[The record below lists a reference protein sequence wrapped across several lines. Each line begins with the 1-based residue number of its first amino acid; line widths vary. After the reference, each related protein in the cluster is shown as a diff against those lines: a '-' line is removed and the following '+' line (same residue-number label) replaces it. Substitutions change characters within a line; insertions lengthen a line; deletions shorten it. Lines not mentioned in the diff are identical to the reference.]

1 MNRRRSLSKLRF
13 IVILKKIQVM
23 RKIATL
29 FLALVMGIGAMAQVS
44 GLRLDGS
51 VKKDLNAYM
60 DKIVSLNENKTKTDP
75 AVTITMGEIGA
86 LEAEVTFTPSADVV
100 KYYYYAGEAGEL
112 EYYME
117 YFEMFGMTVSLEEII
132 VMFAMDS
139 ATAELTTTVEGLIP
153 NSTNRVYVA
162 ATLSDQTVSSV
173 TEDFTTG
180 VLGGD
185 GEAVVETVVSNIQRN
200 SVDITMTPNDQSAY
214 YYYIVFEDAQFE
226 QMEYTEDS
234 VISYLELEDFKEY
247 SQVSGT
253 MSDLTPNTD
262 YTIYTLA
269 YNANNERSEL
279 QATPFTTLQ
288 QGGEGE
294 ATVAITTSN
303 ITASSFDVTFA
314 PNDQTAYY
322 YYLIADDEFM
332 ASENMTT
339 DEDVVAYLMEEDWK
353 EYDTISGTVGNL
365 QFGTEY
371 KIYAVAYNVNGEQ
384 GAFAPVTVTTLSL
397 GGDGEAVV
405 NIEVSNITETSFD
418 VAFTPNDQTAYY
430 YYLIASAQDLE
441 NNGLTTNDAI
451 LDYLENY
458 GGEKIYEQL
467 EGPVTELESGTLYK
481 IYTFAY
487 NGNMELGP
495 VGYQE
500 VTTEHDVSLSDV
512 EISMFKLYPNPANDV
527 VNISAAKKISRV
539 ELCNILGQTVKSK
552 EVDAKE
558 TKMDVSGMTK
568 GVYFIRVYSDNK
580 VATKKLVVE

>member
-1 MNRRRSLSKLRF
+1 
-13 IVILKKIQVM
+13 M
-23 RKIATL
+23 RKITIF
-29 FLALVMGIGAMAQVS
+29 FLALIAGIGAMAQVQA
-44 GLRLDGS
+44 LRLDGS
-51 VKKDLNAYM
+51 GKKDLNAYM
-60 DKIVSLNENKTKTDP
+60 DKIVSLNENQTKTDP

-100 KYYYYAGEAGEL
+100 KYYYCASAAGEL

-117 YFEMFGMTVSLEEII
+117 YFEMFGISVSLEEII
-132 VMFAMDS
+132 VMFATDS
-139 ATAELTTTVEGLIP
+139 ATAELTTTVDGLIP
-153 NSTNRVYVA
+153 NSTNRIYVA
-162 ATLSDQTVSSV
+162 ATLNDQTVTSI
-173 TEDFTTG
+173 TEDFMTG
-180 VLGGD
+180 ILGGE
-185 GEAVVETVVSNIQRN
+185 GTASVETVVSNIQRN

-226 QMEYTEDS
+226 QMQYTEDS

-253 MSDLTPNTD
+253 MSDLTPNTG
-262 YTIYTLA
+262 YTVYTLA
-269 YNANNERSEL
+269 YNVNNVRSEL
-279 QATPFTTLQ
+279 QITPFTTLQ

-322 YYLIADDEFM
+322 YYLVADEESL
-332 ASENMTT
+332 AAANITT
-339 DEDVVAYLMEEDWK
+339 DEDVVAYLMQEDRK
-353 EYDTISGTVGNL
+353 EYDTISGTIGNL

-371 KIYAVAYNVNGEQ
+371 KIYAVAYNINGEQ
-384 GAFAPVTVTTLSL
+384 GSFAPVTVTTLSI

-405 NIEVSNITETSFD
+405 NIEVSDVTENSFY

-430 YYLIASAQDLE
+430 YYYLIASAQDLE
-441 NNGLTTNDAI
+441 DNGLTTNDAI
-451 LDYLENY
+451 LEYLESY

-467 EGPVTELESGTLYK
+467 DGTVYDLETGTLYK

-495 VGYQE
+495 VGYRE

-512 EISMFKLYPNPANDV
+512 DVSMFKLYPNPAKDAV
-527 VNISAAKKISRV
+527 KVSAANKISRV

-552 EVDAKE
+552 QVDAKE
-558 TKMDVSGMTK
+558 TKINVSDLVK
-568 GVYFIRVYSDNK
+568 GIYFVRVYSDNK